1 MYKMK
6 HKFSFPRMDDLL
18 DSLSGA
24 RYFTRIDLK
33 NECKSTFKTK
43 NGLYAWLIMPLGL
56 TNVLSNFIALIETTF
71 LPFSYKFVFVYLND
85 ILIYSG
91 RKGDHLAY
99 YIGVGSFGQRGVA
112 NKFEEVGVFQ
122 ICNLVERIECGI

>member
-1 MYKMK
+1 MK
-6 HKFSFPRMDDLL
+6 YEFSFPRMDDLL

-43 NGLYAWLIMPLGL
+43 NGLYAWFIMPLGL
-56 TNVLSNFIALIETTF
+56 TNVLSNFMTLMETT
-71 LPFSYKFVFVYLND
+71 LHPLSYKFVFVYLDD

-99 YIGVGSFGQRGVA
+99 QIGVGSIGQRGVA
-112 NKFEEVGVFQ
+112 NKYEEVGVFQ
-122 ICNLVERIECGI
+122 ICNLVERIEHGI

>member
-6 HKFSFPRMDDLL
+6 YRFSLPRMDDLL

-56 TNVLSNFIALIETTF
+56 TNVLSNFMTLH
-71 LPFSYKFVFVYLND
+71 PFSYKFVFVYLDD

-91 RKGDHLAY
+91 SKGDHLH
-99 YIGVGSFGQRGVA
+99 IR
-112 NKFEEVGVFQ
+112 
-122 ICNLVERIECGI
+122 LVLKVWTERSCK